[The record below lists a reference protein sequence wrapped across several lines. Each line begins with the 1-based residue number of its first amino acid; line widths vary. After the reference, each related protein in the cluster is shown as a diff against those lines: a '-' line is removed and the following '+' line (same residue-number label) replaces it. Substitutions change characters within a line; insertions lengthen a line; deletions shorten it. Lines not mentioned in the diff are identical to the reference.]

1 MKIDKQNLKTA
12 AFNGLVN
19 NPVFVLVL
27 GMCPTIAQSTTIA
40 NAVGLGLATAF
51 VLVFSNVFI
60 SLLRKVIPDKV
71 RLPAYI
77 VIIAT
82 FVTLVQMFITSFLP
96 ALNESIGAFIP
107 LIVVNCIILGRAEA
121 FASKNDVLSSAV
133 DGLSMGLGFVLSI
146 TLLGAVR
153 QALTLAR
160 LEIFSKTAGGFIT
173 LGLLMALFNAGM
185 SLYLG
190 KDGFSIQDGVDLA
203 AELIDSGKAYE
214 KLQQFVRLTQG
225 GGAQ

>member
-96 ALNESIGAFIP
+96 SLNESIGAFIP

-153 QALTLAR
+153 QVLTLAG

-185 SLYLG
+185 HLYKTLHAKRSLY
-190 KDGFSIQDGVDLA
+190 KEA
-203 AELIDSGKAYE
+203 KA
-214 KLQQFVRLTQG
+214 
-225 GGAQ
+225 

>member
-1 MKIDKQNLKTA
+1 MKIDKQNLKTV

-107 LIVVNCIILGRAEA
+107 LIVVNCIVLGRAEA

-153 QALTLAR
+153 QALTLAG

-185 SLYLG
+185 SLYKEMRAKRALY
-190 KDGFSIQDGVDLA
+190 KEA
-203 AELIDSGKAYE
+203 KA
-214 KLQQFVRLTQG
+214 
-225 GGAQ
+225 

>member
-1 MKIDKQNLKTA
+1 MKIDKQNLKTV

-153 QALTLAR
+153 QALTLAG

-185 SLYLG
+185 SLYKEMRAKRALY
-190 KDGFSIQDGVDLA
+190 KEA
-203 AELIDSGKAYE
+203 KA
-214 KLQQFVRLTQG
+214 
-225 GGAQ
+225 

>member
-1 MKIDKQNLKTA
+1 MKIDKQNLKTV

-133 DGLSMGLGFVLSI
+133 DGLSMGLGFALSI

-153 QALTLAR
+153 QALTLAG

-185 SLYLG
+185 SLYKEMRAKRALY
-190 KDGFSIQDGVDLA
+190 KEA
-203 AELIDSGKAYE
+203 KA
-214 KLQQFVRLTQG
+214 
-225 GGAQ
+225 

>member
-121 FASKNDVLSSAV
+121 FASKNDVPSSAV
-133 DGLSMGLGFVLSI
+133 DGRSMGLGFVLSI

-153 QALTLAR
+153 QALTLAG

-185 SLYLG
+185 SLYKEMRAKRALY
-190 KDGFSIQDGVDLA
+190 KEA
-203 AELIDSGKAYE
+203 KA
-214 KLQQFVRLTQG
+214 
-225 GGAQ
+225 

>member
-153 QALTLAR
+153 QALTLAG

-185 SLYLG
+185 SLYKEMRAKRALY
-190 KDGFSIQDGVDLA
+190 KEA
-203 AELIDSGKAYE
+203 KA
-214 KLQQFVRLTQG
+214 
-225 GGAQ
+225 

>member
-1 MKIDKQNLKTA
+1 MKIDKQNLKTV

-153 QALTLAR
+153 QALTLAG

-185 SLYLG
+185 SLYKEMRAKRALS
-190 KDGFSIQDGVDLA
+190 KEA
-203 AELIDSGKAYE
+203 KA
-214 KLQQFVRLTQG
+214 
-225 GGAQ
+225 

>member
-82 FVTLVQMFITSFLP
+82 FVTLVQMFFTSFLP

-153 QALTLAR
+153 QALTLAG

-185 SLYLG
+185 SLYKEMRAKRALY
-190 KDGFSIQDGVDLA
+190 KEA
-203 AELIDSGKAYE
+203 KA
-214 KLQQFVRLTQG
+214 
-225 GGAQ
+225 

>member
-1 MKIDKQNLKTA
+1 MDAGKLKSA
-12 AFNGLVN
+12 ALSGILN

-27 GMCPTIAQSTTIA
+27 GMCPTISQSTSVT
-40 NAVGLGLATAF
+40 NALGLGLATAF
-51 VLVFSNVFI
+51 VLVFSNLFI

-96 ALNESIGAFIP
+96 SLNDSIGAFIP

-121 FASKNDVLSSAV
+121 FASKNDVLSATV

-146 TLLGAVR
+146 VLLGAIR
-153 QALTLAR
+153 QALGAAGLTV
-160 LEIFSKTAGGFIT
+160 FTKTAGGFIV
-173 LGLLMALFNAGM
+173 LGFMMALFNA
-185 SLYLG
+185 LLG
-190 KDGFSIQDGVDLA
+190 RYK
-203 AELIDSGKAYE
+203 EYRNGKLRALKRE
-214 KLQQFVRLTQG
+214 
-225 GGAQ
+225 A